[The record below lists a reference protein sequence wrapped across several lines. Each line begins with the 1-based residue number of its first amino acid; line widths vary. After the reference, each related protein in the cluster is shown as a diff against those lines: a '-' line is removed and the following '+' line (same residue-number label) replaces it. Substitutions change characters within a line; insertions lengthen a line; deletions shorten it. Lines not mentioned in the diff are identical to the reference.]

1 MSVQWKAVLE
11 LGLWTLLWLSV
22 AFIATRHSRARVH
35 SHHCPVRVCVCVCL
49 FERRKA
55 FLRDSVHH
63 DLVVHRSADVAL
75 GAEVLGAV
83 VCAEQTTGDQPE
95 ADVGFFGFAVQ
106 LKS

>member
-1 MSVQWKAVLE
+1 MCNGRQCWSLDFGLCCGSVWPSLRRDILA
-11 LGLWTLLWLSV
+11 LGSIV
-22 AFIATRHSRARVH
+22 IIAR
-35 SHHCPVRVCVCVCL
+35 CVCVCVCL